1 MLLPYL
7 ILLAFIYGGLLER
20 SALIIF
26 ATLPFAILGSKRALA
41 LSEPDLD
48 SAGFVTLTSMVV
60 FVMTMALFLF
70 SIVMN

>member
-1 MLLPYL
+1 L
-7 ILLAFIYGGLLER
+7 
-20 SALIIF
+20 
-26 ATLPFAILGSKRALA
+26 T

-48 SAGFVTLTSMVV
+48 GAGFVTLTSMVV